1 MVAPLDSTA
10 GRALDQQCTVARPGL
25 APIAGALAVELM
37 AAALQHPDGAAAAA
51 LGVSL
56 YDLNPCSGPLRVD
69 PALRQEREGG
79 NTGGVLGIVRHM
91 NHTTSTLKPVP

>member
-37 AAALQHPDGAAAAA
+37 AAALQHPDGPAAAA
-51 LGVSL
+51 LGVRPYTPRVYIIRSGLGLQPYALGGPAAALSL
-56 YDLNPCSGPLRVD
+56 RPQS
-69 PALRQEREGG
+69 
-79 NTGGVLGIVRHM
+79 
-91 NHTTSTLKPVP
+91 